1 MKLLLK
7 LFLTLIVLSVAV
19 LFFIKTPDG
28 QPVLSADKV
37 LPKKDQVFADITD
50 KTQGFLGKAK
60 DTVSS
65 IKPAANNQQ
74 QQNASG
80 VYRWKDENG
89 QWQYSNVKPADQTT
103 ESVKNQISI
112 SEEFGKKKN
121 YATNNQPQKKA
132 DNQQSDGLKI
142 TPFTVSPSEI
152 PKLIQDSKNVQNL
165 VDKRDAQLKKAID

>member
-50 KTQGFLGKAK
+50 KTQGFLDKAK

-89 QWQYSNVKPADQTT
+89 QWQK
-103 ESVKNQISI
+103 
-112 SEEFGKKKN
+112 SEDKK
-121 YATNNQPQKKA
+121 QW
-132 DNQQSDGLKI
+132 DNS
-142 TPFTVSPSEI
+142 F
-152 PKLIQDSKNVQNL
+152 
-165 VDKRDAQLKKAID
+165 